1 MCFSSNASFGAGII
15 LSTIGILSIKLAK
28 LPNQIMFACIPL
40 VFAIQQLTEGFLWV
54 ALLNPK
60 YASLEIV
67 STYNFLFFAQVVWP
81 FLVPFSIYKLE
92 KEIRRKKILFGLSVI
107 GLVVSMYLAYC
118 LLNYQVVANIIGN
131 HMSYKQ
137 DYPKDISKYCALL
150 YIIATIV
157 PPFFSSI
164 KWMWLL
170 GLTIFI
176 SYIMTTIFYVDYIV
190 SVWCFF
196 ASIISMAV
204 WLIVYLEDRSKNLLI
219 PNEHV
224 DLA

>member
-150 YIIATIV
+150 YIIALKFLH
-157 PPFFSSI
+157 FF
-164 KWMWLL
+164 
-170 GLTIFI
+170 
-176 SYIMTTIFYVDYIV
+176 
-190 SVWCFF
+190 
-196 ASIISMAV
+196 
-204 WLIVYLEDRSKNLLI
+204 
-219 PNEHV
+219 
-224 DLA
+224 